1 MSQSAEPIL
10 TRGVPNT
17 GGKCQCINGFPERL
31 GSAARGNNDGIV
43 TLILP
48 DMKFTCNG
56 TIVEF
61 TVAGRQQRGAAQ
73 DPKIQVWRENITQSG
88 AYYKPN
94 PDIPVNTSVCDGGLQ
109 QLSTNNW
116 LFHCKLGSRAPQV
129 SVQAGDIL
137 GIELPPTKEDE
148 FVPWFTRPIYRGSR
162 AITYLFEGQL
172 PTTVELSN
180 RTYINKVHEQ
190 PQIAITLS
198 GL

>member
-1 MSQSAEPIL
+1 MSQSAEHIL
-10 TRGVPNT
+10 TRLVPNT
-17 GGKCQCINGFPERL
+17 GGKCQCVDGFPERL
-31 GSAARGNNDGIV
+31 GSAARGNNARIV

-56 TIVEF
+56 RIVEF
-61 TVAGRQQRGAAQ
+61 TVAGVRQGGAQ
-73 DPKIQVWRENITQSG
+73 DPKIQVWRENITQPG

-109 QLSTNNW
+109 QLSTNNR

-148 FVPWFTRPIYRGSR
+148 FVLWFTRPIDKGSR

-172 PTTVELSN
+172 PSTVELSN
-180 RTYINKVHEQ
+180 TGTYINKVQEQ
-190 PQIAITLS
+190 PQITITLS